1 MIVLA
6 LVLAIPQDTLLDRAI
21 VRIDTALIA
30 RMRDDQVPGAAV
42 VLVGR
47 DGIRRILVR
56 GKSDVAAGTAVT
68 ANTLFEAGSL
78 SKTITAM
85 ALLQMVEE
93 DLIELDRPVTTYL
106 PWYRPPSSFG
116 PFTVHQLLTH
126 TAGLVR
132 DRDDIPSSPSAAAGL
147 AERAPGVR
155 PGTRFSNRA
164 QRAMLSGVA
173 YYRSFAP

>member
-106 PWYRPPSSFG
+106 PWYRPPSSCG

>member
-93 DLIELDRPVTTYL
+93 DLIELD
-106 PWYRPPSSFG
+106 
-116 PFTVHQLLTH
+116 
-126 TAGLVR
+126 
-132 DRDDIPSSPSAAAGL
+132 
-147 AERAPGVR
+147 
-155 PGTRFSNRA
+155 
-164 QRAMLSGVA
+164 
-173 YYRSFAP
+173 